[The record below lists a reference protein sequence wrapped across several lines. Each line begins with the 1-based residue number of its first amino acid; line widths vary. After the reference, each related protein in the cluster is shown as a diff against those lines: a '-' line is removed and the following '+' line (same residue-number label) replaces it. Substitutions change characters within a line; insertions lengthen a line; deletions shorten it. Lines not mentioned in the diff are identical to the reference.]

1 MEVIASGNAIVDAIG
16 MMNFTGNVIPEAWY
30 SELRFKSGKPH
41 MNAIMIL
48 SDIVYWYRPRE
59 SRNEYDGTVVFEKKF
74 KDEEYLQRSYKQIS
88 EKFGISEGQ
97 AKSAIVFLEK
107 DIGVIIR
114 HFKKITTAYGSILS
128 NVLFL
133 ELVPK
138 RLEEITYPFIKH
150 GGVSIERHTSV
161 DRTTQV
167 GISIDTGV
175 SLKQHTYTKNTT
187 KNINKD
193 YKHQSLTLSESEG
206 MNDRITCKRN
216 EKKILSIRCL
226 EQTYG
231 YENLCNILTYE
242 NFLKECNDY
251 NLNQLEAKNRVI
263 EEIKFLISYDNFLDF
278 DNLSLVDSILDY
290 ISDIIIT
297 HKDMVFNDVKYD
309 IYFLANK
316 FFQLDYFSIQYVI
329 NKFNEVSSEIKI
341 VNKKNYLIKMLI
353 TAKSDMETDIQ
364 GNVNYDLAHL
374 NDD

>member
-263 EEIKFLISYDNFLDF
+263 EEIKFLIL
-278 DNLSLVDSILDY
+278 
-290 ISDIIIT
+290 T
-297 HKDMVFNDVKYD
+297 C
-309 IYFLANK
+309 
-316 FFQLDYFSIQYVI
+316 
-329 NKFNEVSSEIKI
+329 
-341 VNKKNYLIKMLI
+341 
-353 TAKSDMETDIQ
+353 TKS
-364 GNVNYDLAHL
+364 
-374 NDD
+374 